1 MMAFALLLQE
11 PERGGASG
19 GMHDDRCLKRGR
31 TG

>member
-1 MMAFALLLQE
+1 MMAFALPLQE
-11 PERGGASG
+11 PERSGASG